1 MNRRPALGVVA
12 VLTLAA
18 LGLCAWLVLG
28 RGDEPSTSQVA
39 AATPEGSLT
48 FSIPQGWR
56 TLSCE
61 SDEGDC
67 VHQGRYISCDEGDC
81 VRVTSPG
88 MAVEEAATV
97 SFLPPNPIE
106 GTPVDL
112 LANPDVTVPG
122 AVRVTVDGLP
132 ATRIDPTSNGQDAT
146 VVAGR
151 ARVEAGHLFML
162 VCPVGA
168 DAGRSR
174 VVCEQVLRTLKVTR

>member
-61 SDEGDC
+61 S
-67 VHQGRYISCDEGDC
+67 DEGDC

>member
-1 MNRRPALGVVA
+1 MNRRRVLGAVA

-18 LGLCAWLVLG
+18 LGLGAWLVLG
-28 RGDEPSTSQVA
+28 RDGTASTSQVA

-56 TLSCE
+56 TLPCDS
-61 SDEGDC
+61 
-67 VHQGRYISCDEGDC
+67 DEGDC

-88 MAVEEAATV
+88 MADEEAATV

-132 ATRIDPTSNGQDAT
+132 AARIDPTSDGQDAT

-168 DAGRSR
+168 DADRSR
-174 VVCEQVLRTLKVTR
+174 AVCEQVLRTLKVTR

>member
-12 VLTLAA
+12 VLTLVA

-28 RGDEPSTSQVA
+28 RGGEPSTSQVA

-61 SDEGDC
+61 S
-67 VHQGRYISCDEGDC
+67 DEGDC

-112 LANPDVTVPG
+112 LANPDVTAEVGTDTVALRGDTDRPDEQRAGRDRRRREG
-122 AVRVTVDGLP
+122 AGRGRSPLHAGLP
-132 ATRIDPTSNGQDAT
+132 
-146 VVAGR
+146 GR
-151 ARVEAGHLFML
+151 G
-162 VCPVGA
+162 
-168 DAGRSR
+168 
-174 VVCEQVLRTLKVTR
+174 

>member
-1 MNRRPALGVVA
+1 MLGVVA
-12 VLTLAA
+12 VLTVVALA
-18 LGLCAWLVLG
+18 LGAWLVLG
-28 RGDEPSTSQVA
+28 RDGGPSSSQVA

-56 TLSCE
+56 TLPCE
-61 SDEGDC
+61 S
-67 VHQGRYISCDEGDC
+67 DEGDC

-88 MAVEEAATV
+88 MAAEEAATV

-132 ATRIDPTSNGQDAT
+132 AARIDPTSDGQDT
-146 VVAGR
+146 TLVAGR
-151 ARVEAGHLFML
+151 ARVEAGHLFMV

-174 VVCEQVLRTLKVTR
+174 TVCEQVLRTLRVTR

>member
-1 MNRRPALGVVA
+1 VSRRLALGVAA

-18 LGLCAWLVLG
+18 LGLGAWLVLG
-28 RGDEPSTSQVA
+28 RGGEPSSSQVA
-39 AATPEGSLT
+39 AATPQGSLT

-56 TLSCE
+56 TLPCE

-67 VHQGRYISCDEGDC
+67 V
-81 VRVTSPG
+81 RVTGPG
-88 MAVEEAATV
+88 MAAEEAATV

-112 LANPDVTVPG
+112 LANPDVIVPG

-132 ATRIDPTSNGQDAT
+132 AARIDPTSDGQDTT

-151 ARVEAGHLFML
+151 ARVEAGHLFMV
-162 VCPVGA
+162 VCPVGTDA
-168 DAGRSR
+168 DRSR
-174 VVCEQVLRTLKVTR
+174 TVCEQVLRTLRVTR